1 MQKEKESLD
10 SEEAHK
16 KREKAEEERKQASI
30 DMVAD
35 SIRRELAESGFIF
48 TDIQLSDSLFK
59 RMQPI

>member
-10 SEEAHK
+10 SEEAQK

-48 TDIQLSDSLFK
+48 TNIQLSDGLFK